1 MPSKRLDQAHP
12 FLTLG
17 LLVGVWLVIP
27 TVIKIFSRAAFFELT
42 APVSV
47 AASYARDL
55 REYWALRGHSNDELI
70 QAGRD
75 LARLNASYDIAV
87 QQNAEMRSQLAR
99 LENILRVPSQ
109 PEFRSE
115 HARVARRDY
124 SGWWQ
129 QLIIRKGRNF
139 GLTVGS
145 PVIFSGGLVGRI
157 AEVRAY
163 TSVVELISSPGVRIA
178 AFVEG
183 DTRPIIYQGGI
194 NGTFGPAQGVI
205 ENAPLDLAASRT
217 RLQRLVTS
225 GLGGIYPPGLTI
237 GQVFKVE
244 ASTDGLF
251 KTGDVQLDER
261 LGSLTEVTVLVPSN
275 PE

>member
-129 QLIIRKGRNF
+129 QLIIRKGRNY

-163 TSVVELISSPGVRIA
+163 TSVVELISSPGVRIT

-194 NGTFGPAQGVI
+194 NGTLGPAQGVI
-205 ENAPLDLAASRT
+205 ENAPVDLQASRT

-225 GLGGIYPPGLTI
+225 GLGGIYPAGLTI

-251 KTGDVQLDER
+251 KTGEVQLDER